1 MKTHYNQEKVKEKN
15 PPQQGGGKRRGKT
28 VLVPGS
34 YANAIRNPLPPGR
47 GRELSHIRPS
57 NDEGTIFSL

>member
-34 YANAIRNPLPPGR
+34 YANAIRNPLPPGT
-47 GRELSHIRPS
+47 LPHK
-57 NDEGTIFSL
+57 TLQ